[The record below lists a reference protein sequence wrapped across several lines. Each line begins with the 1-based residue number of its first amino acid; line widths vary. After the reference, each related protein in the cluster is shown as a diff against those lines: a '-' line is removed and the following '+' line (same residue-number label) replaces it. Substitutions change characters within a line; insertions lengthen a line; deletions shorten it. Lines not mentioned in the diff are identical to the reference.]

1 MDSAMIASLL
11 SYGNIAI
18 KLAVGLIGFL
28 WVLRTTNR
36 CQLAQMTPV
45 DLIGNFVMGGIIG
58 GVIYNQDITTVQFI
72 IVLAIWQLLVLGV
85 NALRIHTESG
95 QKMIVGRPTPVVIKG
110 KYLQDKFELLG
121 LDIADFATLS
131 RIQGVHSLY
140 DIWNAQIEPNGQAT
154 IQKKDARKT
163 SNILITNGTMDTGAL
178 EMMEKDEGWLKNE
191 LHKRGYE
198 SYKDIFF
205 AEWNELIDDERG
217 KAEGEH
223 PPDNIGFQPE
233 TAFFQLQNR
242 VRSGKKPKN
251 PEGRKSLGNH
261 CGKSRSF
268 YPHIKQEDK
277 HRIQNHVGRRP

>member
-1 MDSAMIASLL
+1 MIASLL

-154 IQKKDARKT
+154 
-163 SNILITNGTMDTGAL
+163 NGTMDTGAL

-205 AEWNELIDDERG
+205 AEWNEVIDDERG
-217 KAEGEH
+217 KAGELYIVERTEKR
-223 PPDNIGFQPE
+223 D
-233 TAFFQLQNR
+233 
-242 VRSGKKPKN
+242 
-251 PEGRKSLGNH
+251 
-261 CGKSRSF
+261 
-268 YPHIKQEDK
+268 
-277 HRIQNHVGRRP
+277 

>member
-163 SNILITNGTMDTGAL
+163 SNILITNGTIDT
-178 EMMEKDEGWLKNE
+178 
-191 LHKRGYE
+191 
-198 SYKDIFF
+198 
-205 AEWNELIDDERG
+205 
-217 KAEGEH
+217 
-223 PPDNIGFQPE
+223 
-233 TAFFQLQNR
+233 
-242 VRSGKKPKN
+242 
-251 PEGRKSLGNH
+251 
-261 CGKSRSF
+261 
-268 YPHIKQEDK
+268 
-277 HRIQNHVGRRP
+277 

>member
-1 MDSAMIASLL
+1 MIASLL

-154 IQKKDARKT
+154 IQKKDARK
-163 SNILITNGTMDTGAL
+163 
-178 EMMEKDEGWLKNE
+178 NE

-217 KAEGEH
+217 KAGELYIVERTEKR
-223 PPDNIGFQPE
+223 D
-233 TAFFQLQNR
+233 
-242 VRSGKKPKN
+242 
-251 PEGRKSLGNH
+251 
-261 CGKSRSF
+261 
-268 YPHIKQEDK
+268 
-277 HRIQNHVGRRP
+277 

>member
-131 RIQGVHSLY
+131 RIPVSYTHLIRSFHQELAMEERTC
-140 DIWNAQIEPNGQAT
+140 DIIVLGGGPAGMTAAIYAKRANLDVVLLE
-154 IQKKDARKT
+154 
-163 SNILITNGTMDTGAL
+163 TNVTGGL
-178 EMMEKDEGWLKNE
+178 VNSTYTVENFPSYPEIHGMELMEKMREHVDHMGVEVEEVFEVTGLELGEDEKAVHGE
-191 LHKRGYE
+191 DVYKRQGGTRCF
-198 SYKDIFF
+198 D
-205 AEWNELIDDERG
+205 G
-217 KAEGEH
+217 
-223 PPDNIGFQPE
+223 
-233 TAFFQLQNR
+233 
-242 VRSGKKPKN
+242 VRA
-251 PEGRKSLGNH
+251 
-261 CGKSRSF
+261 
-268 YPHIKQEDK
+268 
-277 HRIQNHVGRRP
+277 GRRFLPSFCVR

>member
-58 GVIYNQDITTVQFI
+58 GVIYNQD
-72 IVLAIWQLLVLGV
+72 
-85 NALRIHTESG
+85 IHTESG

-163 SNILITNGTMDTGAL
+163 SNILITNGTIDTGAL

-217 KAEGEH
+217 KAGELYIVERTEKR
-223 PPDNIGFQPE
+223 D
-233 TAFFQLQNR
+233 
-242 VRSGKKPKN
+242 
-251 PEGRKSLGNH
+251 
-261 CGKSRSF
+261 
-268 YPHIKQEDK
+268 
-277 HRIQNHVGRRP
+277 

>member
-163 SNILITNGTMDTGAL
+163 SNILITNGTIDTGAL

-191 LHKRGYE
+191 LHKRGCE

-217 KAEGEH
+217 KAGELYIVERTEKR
-223 PPDNIGFQPE
+223 D
-233 TAFFQLQNR
+233 
-242 VRSGKKPKN
+242 
-251 PEGRKSLGNH
+251 
-261 CGKSRSF
+261 
-268 YPHIKQEDK
+268 
-277 HRIQNHVGRRP
+277 

>member
-163 SNILITNGTMDTGAL
+163 SNILITNGTIDTGAL

-198 SYKDIFF
+198 SYKDIFLPNGMNLLMMKGEKPGNCISLS
-205 AEWNELIDDERG
+205 ARKKRLKRILPERNALQG
-217 KAEGEH
+217 DAMR
-223 PPDNIGFQPE
+223 NIP
-233 TAFFQLQNR
+233 
-242 VRSGKKPKN
+242 
-251 PEGRKSLGNH
+251 
-261 CGKSRSF
+261 RSF
-268 YPHIKQEDK
+268 SYPEEEITPCPCLVRMKPPRATGGMVQG
-277 HRIQNHVGRRP
+277 NA

>member
-154 IQKKDARKT
+154 IQKKDARK
-163 SNILITNGTMDTGAL
+163 ILIEYFYRDACGTTSVYANASDLFFFFKQKTAYEISACLVGSATWSFTAAVSISYCSVEIISLTRAIMR
-178 EMMEKDEGWLKNE
+178 GWSSRL
-191 LHKRGYE
+191 RACAE
-198 SYKDIFF
+198 SR
-205 AEWNELIDDERG
+205 ID
-217 KAEGEH
+217 AV
-223 PPDNIGFQPE
+223 PPKI
-233 TAFFQLQNR
+233 LR
-242 VRSGKKPKN
+242 
-251 PEGRKSLGNH
+251 
-261 CGKSRSF
+261 
-268 YPHIKQEDK
+268 
-277 HRIQNHVGRRP
+277 